1 MASAPKH
8 MESEDEAARTAAVAE
23 KRPVVP
29 SRARIVPE
37 GRLPVSE
44 FAFDRMG
51 AASPFGDDISFP
63 LPVNRLTYTHPSE
76 NTAPQ
81 HH

>member
-1 MASAPKH
+1 MA
-8 MESEDEAARTAAVAE
+8 VIAE
-23 KRPVVP
+23 KRPVIP

-44 FAFDRMG
+44 FALDRAG
-51 AASPFGDDISFP
+51 AASPFGDDITFP
-63 LPVNRLTYTHPSE
+63 MPISRLTYTPPSE
-76 NTAPQ
+76 DAYPQ